1 MTALL
6 RLRSIVF
13 ALLALAGLV
22 VSAPARAE
30 LVIDITRGY
39 MRPLPIAIPDFY
51 GMDPANA
58 QMGRDI
64 ARVVAADL
72 ERSGLF
78 RPIDQRAFIQTL
90 DSLQASVNFA
100 SWKQI
105 NAEAL
110 VSGKTEMTPD
120 GRLRVEFRL
129 WDVLSQEQM
138 AGQVYTAQNQG
149 WRRVAHMIADTIYKR
164 MTGEEG
170 YFDTQIVYIA
180 EDGPKQNR
188 RKRLAIMDQDGEN
201 HRFLT
206 DGADLVLTPRF
217 SPTAREI
224 TYMSYWHN
232 TPRVY
237 IFQIDT
243 GRRELLGDFPG
254 MTFAPRFSPDGNK
267 VIFSMSEEGNSNIW
281 EMNLLTR
288 QKRRLTHDDSIN
300 TSPSYAP
307 DGSKVVFNSDR
318 GGSQQLYVMN
328 ADGSNTQRISFGDG
342 RYATPVWSPRGDL
355 IAFTK
360 MKGGEFFIGVMR
372 PDGSGE
378 RLLASGWLV
387 EGPTWA
393 PNGRVL
399 AFWREAPAD
408 DRGRGHT
415 ARLTSIDLTGTN
427 ERQLVTPVDGSDPAW
442 SPLIP

>member
-1 MTALL
+1 MTAMHRL
-6 RLRSIVF
+6 RLLLVAALVAVGF
-13 ALLALAGLV
+13 AA
-22 VSAPARAE
+22 APARAE
-30 LVIDITRGY
+30 LTIDITHGN
-39 MRPLPIAIPDFY
+39 MKPMPIAIPDLF
-51 GMDPANA
+51 GTSPQEVQAG
-58 QMGRDI
+58 QDI
-64 ARVVAADL
+64 AHVISADL

-78 RPIDQRAFIQTL
+78 APIDKRAFIQTG
-90 DSLQASVNFA
+90 DSLQASVRFPD
-100 SWKQI
+100 WKQI
-105 NAEAL
+105 NADAL
-110 VSGKTEMTPD
+110 VQGRVEMTPD
-120 GRLRVEFRL
+120 GRMRVEFRL
-129 WDVLSQEQM
+129 WDVYAEVQM
-138 AGQVYTAQNQG
+138 AGEAYTAAPQG
-149 WRRVAHMIADTIYKR
+149 WRRVSHLVADAIYKR

-180 EDGPKQNR
+180 EDGPKNRR

-206 DGADLVLTPRF
+206 NGADLVLTPRF

-224 TYMSYWHN
+224 TYMSYYRGV
-232 TPRVY
+232 PRVY

-267 VIFSMSEEGNSNIW
+267 VIFSMSIDGVSNIY
-281 EMNLLTR
+281 EMNLMTR
-288 QKRRLTHDDSIN
+288 QKRRLTDSPYID
-300 TSPSYAP
+300 TSPCYSP
-307 DGSKVVFNSDR
+307 DGSKIVFNSDR

-328 ADGSNTQRISFGDG
+328 ADGSGVQRISFGDG

-360 MKGGEFFIGVMR
+360 MAGGQFFIGVMH

-378 RLLASGWLV
+378 RLLSSGWLV

-399 AFWREAPAD
+399 AYWKETPSD
-408 DRGRGHT
+408 SRGRGYSAKLYT
-415 ARLTSIDLTGTN
+415 IDLTGTN
-427 ERQLVTPVDGSDPAW
+427 ERELVTPVDGSDPAW
-442 SPLIP
+442 SPLLP